1 MKVTVNNKEGTTG
14 CQNLLEL
21 SQKLNVPLS
30 GIALAVNNR
39 MIPRAQWES
48 YILNENDDL
57 IIIKAV
63 CGG

>member
-1 MKVTVNNKEGTTG
+1 MKIRVNNKEVESEA
-14 CQNLLEL
+14 CNLHIL
-21 SQKLNVPLS
+21 SQELNFPKT

-48 YILNENDDL
+48 YALNENDDL

>member
-1 MKVTVNNKEGTTG
+1 MKITVNNKEVTTG
-14 CQNLLEL
+14 CHNLLEL
-21 SQKLNVPLS
+21 SQELNFPLS

-48 YILNENDDL
+48 YLLNENDDL